1 MVLKRGGWTI
11 ALVLLLVGCALHM
24 PPGPGPT
31 VPALQDKAL
40 VTSDGTPL
48 PLRRWEPP
56 AKSPQAKSPQAKSP
70 QSEKNLRGVILA
82 VHGFNDYAEVFDLP
96 ASWFAERGFL
106 VYAYDQRGFGRAPHA
121 GLGAGTGRMAEDLSD
136 ALRLIRRRHPDRPLF
151 VLGDSMGGALAVVTL
166 SRPEAPEVD
175 GVMLSAP
182 AVWGRYTMP
191 FYQRA
196 TLWIV
201 ENFFPWVTA
210 SGRGLKIQASDNIEA
225 LIKKGRDPL
234 VIKKTKAVAIS
245 GLTDLMTE
253 ALTAAPDFRAR
264 ALVLYGKRDEIIPA
278 EPTLLFWRG
287 LPAACAQDQH
297 KALYRDGWHML
308 LHDLQREVV
317 YRDMLHWMEAG
328 DGPLPS
334 GMDRDA
340 EARLAALAEV
350 SGDAAAGAEASPG
363 EVVAAA
369 CRGLPSD

>member
-1 MVLKRGGWTI
+1 
-11 ALVLLLVGCALHM
+11 M
-24 PPGPGPT
+24 PPGPGT
-31 VPALQDKAL
+31 TAPALTDETFI
-40 VTSDGTPL
+40 TSDGTVL
-48 PLRRWEPP
+48 PLRRWTPP
-56 AKSPQAKSPQAKSP
+56 AKSPQPVSLDGGTPRA
-70 QSEKNLRGVILA
+70 VILA
-82 VHGFNDYAEVFDLP
+82 VHGFNDYTDVFEVP
-96 ASWFAERGFL
+96 ATWFAERGFL

-121 GLGAGTGRMAEDLSD
+121 GLWAGTERMAEDLAD

-166 SRPEAPEVD
+166 TKPDAPEVD
-175 GVMLSAP
+175 GVILSAP
-182 AVWGRYTMP
+182 AVWGRHTMP

-210 SGRGLKIQASDNIEA
+210 SGRGLKIQASDNIDA

-253 ALTAAPDFRAR
+253 ALIAAPDFRTR
-264 ALVLYGKRDEIIPA
+264 ALVLYGERDEIIPA

-287 LPAACAQDQH
+287 LPAECTQH
-297 KALYRDGWHML
+297 QRRALYRDGWHML
-308 LHDLQREVV
+308 LHDLEREVV
-317 YRDMLHWMEAG
+317 YRDMLHWMETG
-328 DGPLPS
+328 DGSLPS

-340 EARLAALAEV
+340 EARLAALAGASEE
-350 SGDAAAGAEASPG
+350 AAARAEAGPA

-369 CRGLPSD
+369 CRAYAAD